1 MVTKKKPDVCVMGVA
16 GVGKTLVGA
25 QLAAALGVPFLEGDQ
40 VHPAANVEKMAHGIP
55 LTDEDR
61 LPWLAAIA
69 TRIVA
74 AKRAA
79 TGIVVSCSALKRS
92 YRDIL
97 RSADPDLQFVHLVG
111 DRALL
116 ARRLAA
122 RTGHFMP
129 ASLLDSQLATLEHP
143 GPDEHAIVMDSSE
156 PAETI
161 VRTLLGRVS

>member
-1 MVTKKKPDVCVMGVA
+1 MCFA

-116 ARRLAA
+116 ARRAA
-122 RTGHFMP
+122 AAQG
-129 ASLLDSQLATLEHP
+129 A
-143 GPDEHAIVMDSSE
+143 
-156 PAETI
+156 
-161 VRTLLGRVS
+161 VRIG